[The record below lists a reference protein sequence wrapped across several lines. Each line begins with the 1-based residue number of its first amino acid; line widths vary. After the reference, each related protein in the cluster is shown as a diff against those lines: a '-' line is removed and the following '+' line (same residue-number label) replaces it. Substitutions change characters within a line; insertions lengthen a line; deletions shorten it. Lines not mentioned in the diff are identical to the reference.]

1 MKNWTTKEIQYLKKN
16 ALFAETNVVLNVE
29 QLAKKLGR
37 SAKSVDVKIYKLRR
51 DGQFPPTD
59 FSKSFDPRGRRF
71 TENDDKRIMAMYKNG
86 ATYKEIGDSLD
97 RSEQS
102 IAGRIARLKKNGKLK
117 QTAVQRNWTQKEVD
131 ILLANIKFDEN
142 GFCCNHAELGRLC
155 NRTFEQI
162 VGKINR
168 LRKEGVLEKP
178 KKGTTS
184 IKSKETMNRFND
196 ARFAHIPKQ
205 KGDKPMLVDSTR
217 TQELEQ
223 SISIESREVTLILTT
238 TTINTQKVQQF
249 FTKEGELLA
258 TKKLTPVAAEV
269 SK

>member
-16 ALFAETNVVLNVE
+16 ALLAETNVVLNVE

-37 SAKSVDVKIYKLRR
+37 SVKSVDVKIYKLRR

-71 TENDDKRIMAMYKNG
+71 TENDDKRIIAMYKKG

-97 RSEQS
+97 RSGQS
-102 IAGRIARLKKNGKLK
+102 IAGRIARMKKIGKLR

-184 IKSKETMNRFND
+184 IKAKESMNRFND
-196 ARFAHIPKQ
+196 ARFAHIPK
-205 KGDKPMLVDSTR
+205 KKEESAMK
-217 TQELEQ
+217 ELIQ
-223 SISIESREVTLILTT
+223 PSFTVESREVTLILTT
-238 TTINTQKVQQF
+238 TIINGQRSEQYFSKDGQLIAT
-249 FTKEGELLA
+249 
-258 TKKLTPVAAEV
+258 TKKPTSAATEV
-269 SK
+269 RQ

>member
-1 MKNWTTKEIQYLKKN
+1 MNFVKNWTTKEIQYLKNN

-37 SAKSVDVKIYKLRR
+37 SVKSVDVKIYKLRR

-71 TENDDKRIMAMYKNG
+71 TENDDKRIIAMYKKG

-97 RSEQS
+97 RPAQS
-102 IAGRIARLKKNGKLK
+102 IAGRIARMKKLGKLK
-117 QTAVQRNWTQKEVD
+117 RTAVQRNWTQKEVD
-131 ILLANIKFDEN
+131 VLLANIKFDEN

-184 IKSKETMNRFND
+184 IKAKKSMNRFND
-196 ARFAHIPKQ
+196 ARFAHIPK
-205 KGDKPMLVDSTR
+205 KKEESAMK
-217 TQELEQ
+217 ELIQ
-223 SISIESREVTLILTT
+223 PSFTVESREVTLILTT
-238 TTINTQKVQQF
+238 TIINGQRSEQYFSKDGQLIAQKKP
-249 FTKEGELLA
+249 TSAA
-258 TKKLTPVAAEV
+258 TEIGK
-269 SK
+269 

>member
-1 MKNWTTKEIQYLKKN
+1 MISVKNWTTKEIQYLKKN
-16 ALFAETNVVLNVE
+16 ALLAETNVVLNVE

-71 TENDDKRIMAMYKNG
+71 TENDDKRIIAMYKKG

-97 RSEQS
+97 RSGQS
-102 IAGRIARLKKNGKLK
+102 IAGRIARMKKIGKLR

-131 ILLANIKFDEN
+131 ILLVNINFDEN

-184 IKSKETMNRFND
+184 IKAKESMNRFND
-196 ARFAHIPKQ
+196 ARFAHIPK
-205 KGDKPMLVDSTR
+205 KKEESTMK
-217 TQELEQ
+217 ELIQ
-223 SISIESREVTLILTT
+223 PSFTVESREVTLILTT
-238 TTINTQKVQQF
+238 TIINGHRSEQYFSKDGQLIAQKKP
-249 FTKEGELLA
+249 TS
-258 TKKLTPVAAEV
+258 VAPEV

>member
-1 MKNWTTKEIQYLKKN
+1 M
-16 ALFAETNVVLNVE
+16 
-29 QLAKKLGR
+29 
-37 SAKSVDVKIYKLRR
+37 
-51 DGQFPPTD
+51 
-59 FSKSFDPRGRRF
+59 
-71 TENDDKRIMAMYKNG
+71 
-86 ATYKEIGDSLD
+86 
-97 RSEQS
+97 
-102 IAGRIARLKKNGKLK
+102 
-117 QTAVQRNWTQKEVD
+117 
-131 ILLANIKFDEN
+131 ANIKFDEN
-142 GFCCNHAELGRLC
+142 RFCCNHAELGRLC

-205 KGDKPMLVDSTR
+205 KGDKPMLVDSTG

-238 TTINTQKVQQF
+238 TTINAQKVQQF